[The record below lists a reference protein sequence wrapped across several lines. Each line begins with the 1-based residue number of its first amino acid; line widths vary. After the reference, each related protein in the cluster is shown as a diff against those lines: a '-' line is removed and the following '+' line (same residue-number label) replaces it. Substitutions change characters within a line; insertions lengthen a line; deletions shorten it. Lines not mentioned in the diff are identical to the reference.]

1 MRIVLD
7 TNVFISGAF
16 FSGPP
21 SAVLR
26 ACIKGDIQPVLS
38 VEILQEYERVAQLFL
53 KDSGDVD
60 VARLIAALLTV
71 SLLVEAPELEAPICR
86 DPADDKFLSC
96 ALAGAAEVLVT
107 GDKDLL
113 SLAGSFAIP
122 ILRPKDF
129 CTHYGIR

>member
-1 MRIVLD
+1 VKIVLD

-21 SAVLR
+21 SAILH
-26 ACIKGDIQPVLS
+26 ACIRGDFQPVLS
-38 VEILQEYERVAQLFL
+38 MDILQEYERVAQLFL
-53 KDSGDVD
+53 KGSDDAD
-60 VARLIAALLTV
+60 VARLIAVLLSV
-71 SLLVEAPELEAPICR
+71 SLLVEARELEAPLCR
-86 DPADDKFLSC
+86 DPADDTFLAC
-96 ALAGAAEVLVT
+96 ALSGAAEAIVT

-129 CTHYGIR
+129 RIRYGLR